1 MNWKLV
7 IQLSIFGLLMAL
19 ATVFVVPSNAEP
31 FFWLPIFL
39 ITAYL
44 IAKQA
49 PGRYFLHGLA
59 LGLVNCFWV
68 TAAHILLFNRYIA
81 THPQEAAMMTR
92 MPMPDAPRVM
102 MAMMGPVIGLVSGCV
117 IGLFAFLTH
126 KLLSGR
132 ATRGAATR

>member
-1 MNWKLV
+1 MLAVFSSKGKITWSPTVTSCTCGSRSEAREARGEPMNWKLV
-7 IQLSIFGLLMAL
+7 IQLSIFGLVMAL

-92 MPMPDAPRVM
+92 MPMPD
-102 MAMMGPVIGLVSGCV
+102 
-117 IGLFAFLTH
+117 
-126 KLLSGR
+126 
-132 ATRGAATR
+132 